1 MKYYLDKYC
10 LTLLLSIKTCV
21 TNQTM
26 LKMKNEL
33 LHNQKMESAVIFS
46 NLSKIGIARLAK
58 LFSGVKYTNFSD
70 YK

>member
-1 MKYYLDKYC
+1 
-10 LTLLLSIKTCV
+10 
-21 TNQTM
+21 M